1 MLIHNL
7 GIIQADE
14 NLSGNGAAE
23 IAKFLVAMMARL
35 EKYELEKK

>member
-1 MLIHNL
+1 MLMNNL
-7 GIIQADE
+7 GIIQAEE

-23 IAKFLVAMMARL
+23 IAKFLVVVMSRL